1 MINLDKINFSIMREQ
16 SIPSQSTITCS
27 KSITEKLKQD
37 VKYVQ
42 S

>member
-1 MINLDKINFSIMREQ
+1 MINLYKINFSIMREQ
-16 SIPSQSTITCS
+16 SLPPQSTITCS
-27 KSITEKLKQD
+27 KPIEKLKQD

>member
-1 MINLDKINFSIMREQ
+1 MINLDKINFSIMRE
-16 SIPSQSTITCS
+16 QSTITCS